1 MSKEFI
7 CTHQESP
14 TKLPNDDQPSGA
26 SDPPEPLPSS
36 QVTGEDD
43 HDVSPSQ
50 PREELCLDKLEAWP
64 LFFCQKILEIQFF
77 NVKNYPIFQVQ
88 ILCNLSHGVPT
99 FFMPVGYNGYSP
111 GAT

>member
-1 MSKEFI
+1 MSKGFI

-43 HDVSPSQ
+43 HEVSPSQ

-77 NVKNYPIFQVQ
+77 NVKNYPI
-88 ILCNLSHGVPT
+88 LSGPNIVYPYHMG
-99 FFMPVGYNGYSP
+99 SP
-111 GAT
+111 LSSCL